1 MKKIKTWQN
10 NENERIKLNNWN
22 QDKNEKNEVI
32 LKWQKENKIKKKKE
46 RGIKKKWMNIKKI

>member
-46 RGIKKKWMNIKKI
+46 RGIKKSGWI